1 MPWKKCLAE
10 MWMKDKPEQT
20 SNTKVVKITK
30 HNEPLGA
37 TVRNEGKKVVIGRV
51 VREVQ
56 LKEVAIFNL
65 EVSLW

>member
-37 TVRNEGKKVVIGRV
+37 TVRNEGEKVVIGRE

>member
-37 TVRNEGKKVVIGRV
+37 TVRNEGEKVVIGKL